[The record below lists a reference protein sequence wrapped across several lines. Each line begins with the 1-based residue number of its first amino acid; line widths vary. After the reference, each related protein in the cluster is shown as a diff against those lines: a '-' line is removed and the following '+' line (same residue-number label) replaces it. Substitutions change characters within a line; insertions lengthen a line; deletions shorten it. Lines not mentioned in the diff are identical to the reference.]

1 MSEKQVPMSAVRN
14 VTASRKRVETVCLR
28 AHNINAVKETCYRYA
43 SRYYSQ
49 LQISD
54 NEKEA
59 LVTFA
64 FPSTINTEEEER
76 VIASFHQDL
85 LDQDL
90 RERISEKTETIRTL
104 IFANAFANTSLTD
117 DG

>member
-1 MSEKQVPMSAVRN
+1 MSEKQVPMSAVKN
-14 VTASRKRVETVCLR
+14 VTASRTRVETVCLQ
-28 AHNINAVKETCYRYA
+28 AHNIDAVKETCYRYA

-49 LQISD
+49 LQIAD

-64 FPSTINTEEEER
+64 FPSTVNSEEEDR
-76 VIASFHQDL
+76 VITSFHQDL

-90 RERISEKTETIRTL
+90 RQRISEKTEAIRTL
-104 IFANAFANTSLTD
+104 IFANAFANTTLIND
-117 DG
+117 E